1 MRSPIFKIDKGN
13 SARSEIDK
21 TNFKIQF
28 TLGCCE
34 DNIFDFLI
42 QLSVTIRRG
51 FGPETYNEF
60 CWNTLNLIDIQFG
73 KLGCSVIDYGDDEMN
88 WNENYYDLSIKSRI
102 NLILMNFVET
112 NWHSVSP
119 TCWCCKKIFIF
130 VQKKNYV
137 RQIHRVGFRMVWECW
152 TSNEFCGNK
161 LWLIDIQFLQLG
173 CSGSL
178 LSNLGRATL
187 RSNRWQLQL

>member
-1 MRSPIFKIDKGN
+1 MSLFRAKVKLQFSQYNAAGAKFKLYREQIQTNIFRFLAKYKVLQMRSPIFKIDKGN

-60 CWNTLNLIDIQFG
+60 C
-73 KLGCSVIDYGDDEMN
+73 
-88 WNENYYDLSIKSRI
+88 
-102 NLILMNFVET
+102 
-112 NWHSVSP
+112 
-119 TCWCCKKIFIF
+119 
-130 VQKKNYV
+130 
-137 RQIHRVGFRMVWECW
+137 
-152 TSNEFCGNK
+152 
-161 LWLIDIQFLQLG
+161 
-173 CSGSL
+173 
-178 LSNLGRATL
+178 
-187 RSNRWQLQL
+187 